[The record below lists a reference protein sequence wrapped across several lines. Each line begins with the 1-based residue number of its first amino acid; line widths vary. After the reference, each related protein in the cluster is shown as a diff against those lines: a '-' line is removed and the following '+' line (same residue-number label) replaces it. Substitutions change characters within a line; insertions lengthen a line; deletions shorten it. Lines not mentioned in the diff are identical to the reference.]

1 MKLINIAAITLCFSF
16 PLSAGNKTLTTDPLT
31 ELPIIPSPDPL
42 HLGNEPQK
50 LPDTTVC
57 KTKMEIDFYSV
68 NQLKV
73 DATLTWYGS
82 HLPGFKKTHAYASG
96 RSQDAFYNSAGTL
109 MVGITGSPAKGGENS
124 DTYAIVYAKFQPPLS
139 EKAIVSLNTQQIVC
153 P

>member
-1 MKLINIAAITLCFSF
+1 MKLISIATIILCFGF
-16 PLSAGNKTLTTDPLT
+16 ALSAGNKTLTTDPLT
-31 ELPIIPSPDPL
+31 ELPIIPSPDPF
-42 HLGNEPQK
+42 HLGNEPQNI
-50 LPDTTVC
+50 PDTTVC
-57 KTKMEIDFYSV
+57 KSKMETNFYSV

-109 MVGITGSPAKGGENS
+109 MVNITGSPAKDGENS

-139 EKAIVSLNTQQIVC
+139 EKAIASLISQNIVC